1 MESQNGNTPEVAIR
15 QFRTG
20 MLAKYT
26 GHFIRFCRKF
36 PLGTIGIIMI
46 AALVLSA
53 IFAPLISPY
62 DPTDPHIA
70 HVFAGPSSQFWL
82 GNDHIGRDMLSRIF
96 WGGRTSLYVGIV
108 SVLIGITA
116 GSMVGVV
123 TAYIGGKFDLIVQ
136 RFVDALIAFPGIIL
150 ALALIAALGASREN
164 VIFALV
170 ILFIPGSSRVVRS
183 HALAIKEMDYVL
195 AARAIGASHFRTVM
209 LYIVPNC
216 FAVFMIYT
224 TISVGFA
231 ILIESS
237 LSFLGLGV
245 PPETPTWG
253 KMLSEAGRTD
263 IQSTPWQSIFPGA
276 AIAFTVFAVN
286 FLGDAL
292 RDHLDPRLRGT
303 GG

>member
-1 MESQNGNTPEVAIR
+1 
-15 QFRTG
+15 
-20 MLAKYT
+20 ML
-26 GHFIRFCRKF
+26 
-36 PLGTIGIIMI
+36 
-46 AALVLSA
+46 
-53 IFAPLISPY
+53 
-62 DPTDPHIA
+62 
-70 HVFAGPSSQFWL
+70 
-82 GNDHIGRDMLSRIF
+82 
-96 WGGRTSLYVGIV
+96 
-108 SVLIGITA
+108 
-116 GSMVGVV
+116 GVV
-123 TAYIGGKFDLIVQ
+123 TAYIGGTFDLIVQ

-195 AARAIGASHFRTVM
+195 AARAIGASHLRTVM

>member
-1 MESQNGNTPEVAIR
+1 MQSQSGNTPEVTIR
-15 QFRTG
+15 RFRTG
-20 MLAKYT
+20 LLTKYT
-26 GHFIRFCRKF
+26 HEFIRFCRKF
-36 PLGTIGIIMI
+36 PLGTVGIVMI
-46 AALVLSA
+46 AALVLSS
-53 IFAPLISPY
+53 IFAPWISPY

-70 HVFAGPSSQFWL
+70 HVFAGPSTQFWL
-82 GNDHIGRDMLSRIF
+82 GNDHIGRDMLSRLF

-116 GSMVGVV
+116 GSMLGVV
-123 TAYIGGKFDLIVQ
+123 TAYIGGTFDLIVQ

-195 AARAIGASHFRTVM
+195 AARAIGASHLRTVM